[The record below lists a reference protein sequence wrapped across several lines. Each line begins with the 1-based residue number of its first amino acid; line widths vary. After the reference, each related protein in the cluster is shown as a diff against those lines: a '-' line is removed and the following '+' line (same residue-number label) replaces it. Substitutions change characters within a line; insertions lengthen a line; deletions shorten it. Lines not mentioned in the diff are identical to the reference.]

1 MDLVGGNKPVEVP
14 DPEDSSM
21 MEVSGHILRTTV
33 DSGVPQGTVLG
44 PILFLCH
51 INDLPDALKSQVR
64 LFADDCLLYRPIN
77 SQKDHDIL
85 QQDLKNLET
94 WAENWGMRFNAKKCY
109 ILSIKQK
116 SITLYSLN
124 GHILEQVKNNPYL
137 GIQISEDMKWSTHIN
152 NTAKKKP
159 VQPWAS

>member
-1 MDLVGGNKPVEVP
+1 M
-14 DPEDSSM
+14 
-21 MEVSGHILRTTV
+21 
-33 DSGVPQGTVLG
+33 G

-51 INDLPDALKSQVR
+51 INDLPDAVKSQVR

-85 QQDLKNLET
+85 QKDLKNLET

-116 SITLYSLN
+116 SGKLY

-137 GIQISEDMKWSTHIN
+137 GLQILEDMKWSTHIN
-152 NTAKKKP
+152 NTAKK
-159 VQPWAS
+159 ASSTLGFLEIQSQKLQKDRIYHLSKIHNGLWRYNLGPISQNRR